1 LNVTPTGR
9 KTFLTGIV
17 APVDGW
23 AYSVRVESLN
33 DCWTSTVS
41 PVSMN
46 LYTYVG
52 MAVPQDI
59 GVAPKRDVRPPVIAP
74 APVGEPI
81 AVTSKSCRFVAQ

>member
-17 APVDGW
+17 APVAGW
-23 AYSVRVESLN
+23 VYSVSVASLN

-46 LYTYVG
+46 L
-52 MAVPQDI
+52 
-59 GVAPKRDVRPPVIAP
+59 
-74 APVGEPI
+74 
-81 AVTSKSCRFVAQ
+81 